1 MSRMKLALEVVSN
14 LRNLADSIEDL
25 VEAVETNMPEPKIE
39 QATKEEKLPTLEEV
53 RHYLAMLSQS
63 GKQAEVK
70 ALITRYGAR
79 KLSDIPQEKY
89 PELLKDAG
97 EIQ

>member
-1 MSRMKLALEVVSN
+1 MSRIKLALEVVNN

-25 VEAVETNMPEPKIE
+25 VRVVEANTPEPKTE
-39 QATKEEKLPTLEEV
+39 QAIKEEKLPTLEEV

-70 ALITRYGAR
+70 NLITSYGAR

>member
-1 MSRMKLALEVVSN
+1 MSIMKLALEVVSN

-25 VEAVETNMPEPKIE
+25 VEAVETNTPEPKIE
-39 QATKEEKLPTLEEV
+39 QVTKEEKLPTLEEV

>member
-1 MSRMKLALEVVSN
+1 M
-14 LRNLADSIEDL
+14 
-25 VEAVETNMPEPKIE
+25 EAVETNTPEPETE

-79 KLSDIPQEKY
+79 KLSEIPKEKY
-89 PELLKDAG
+89 PDLLKDAE

>member
-1 MSRMKLALEVVSN
+1 
-14 LRNLADSIEDL
+14 
-25 VEAVETNMPEPKIE
+25 
-39 QATKEEKLPTLEEV
+39 
-53 RHYLAMLSQS
+53 MLSQS

>member
-1 MSRMKLALEVVSN
+1 MSRIKLALEVVSN
-14 LRNLADSIEDL
+14 LRNLADIIEDL
-25 VEAVETNMPEPKIE
+25 VEAVETNTAEPKIE
-39 QATKEEKLPTLEEV
+39 QAIKEENLPTLEEV
-53 RHYLAMLSQS
+53 RHYLVMLSQS